1 MSIERPYL
9 NLSDQFLID
18 GDTSDTRSPFKRPSV
33 IFPSVENK
41 PTIVNS
47 SFTYD
52 AGKNLNGV
60 TVDKDERVHL
70 KSASTAALQNKFLKM
85 TIVLSHLP
93 PDVAGLLVRR
103 PLRQGTEGERY
114 ILPSN

>member
-1 MSIERPYL
+1 MSIGRPSL

-18 GDTSDTRSPFKRPSV
+18 GDTSDTRIPFKRPSV

-60 TVDKDERVHL
+60 TVDIPKREKEGDKAYVCNL
-70 KSASTAALQNKFLKM
+70 
-85 TIVLSHLP
+85 
-93 PDVAGLLVRR
+93 
-103 PLRQGTEGERY
+103 LRQRRY
-114 ILPSN
+114 ETSF